1 MLKKI
6 TDSTNEAMEKA
17 VAHTEHE
24 FSTINTGKAQ
34 PSMVEGVLVEAYGS
48 MMPLKNC
55 ATVSTPDAR
64 SIVITPFDKGLLKAI
79 EKAILGANIGLTPS
93 VQGAI
98 VRCPVPELTGE
109 RRNELVKVAN
119 RYAEEG
125 RVRVRA
131 VRRDSLELVKKIN
144 KDKAASEDDCKRTEK
159 DIQTLTDKWIAVIDA
174 AFKAKE
180 ADLKKV

>member
-6 TDSTNEAMEKA
+6 ISDTDASMSKA

-34 PSMVEGVLVEAYGS
+34 PSMVEGVQVEAYGTT
-48 MMPLKNC
+48 MPLKSC
-55 ATVSTPDAR
+55 ATVTTPDAR

-79 EKAILGANIGLTPS
+79 EKAVLGANVGLTPM
-93 VQGAI
+93 VQGGL

-109 RRNELVKVAN
+109 RRAELVKVAN

-125 RVRVRA
+125 RVRVRNS
-131 VRRDSLELVKKIN
+131 RREGLELIKKLS
-144 KDKAASEDDCKRTEK
+144 KDKGISEDEGKRAEK
-159 DIQTLTDKWIAVIDA
+159 EIQNVTDKWISTIDSA
-174 AFKAKE
+174 LKAKE
-180 ADLKKV
+180 ADLKSV

>member
-55 ATVSTPDAR
+55 ALPGTT
-64 SIVITPFDKGLLKAI
+64 
-79 EKAILGANIGLTPS
+79 
-93 VQGAI
+93 
-98 VRCPVPELTGE
+98 
-109 RRNELVKVAN
+109 
-119 RYAEEG
+119 
-125 RVRVRA
+125 
-131 VRRDSLELVKKIN
+131 
-144 KDKAASEDDCKRTEK
+144 
-159 DIQTLTDKWIAVIDA
+159 
-174 AFKAKE
+174 
-180 ADLKKV
+180 